1 MEQSINELFNISM
14 KSLEE
19 MIDVNT
25 VVGDIKVINENISVI
40 PISKVK
46 CAFATGGFKKESDT
60 VNANPLGGAT
70 GGQMSINP
78 VAFLVINGEEIK
90 VLHLE
95 ENTHVIEKLID
106 GGLEVAQEIK
116 KMVNKKE

>member
-1 MEQSINELFNISM
+1 MEQTINELFTISM

-25 VVGDIKVINENISVI
+25 VVGDIKVINDEISVI

-46 CAFATGGFKKESDT
+46 CSFVTGGFKKESET
-60 VNANPLGGAT
+60 INLSPLGGAT
-70 GGQMSINP
+70 GGQMSISP
-78 VAFLVINGEEIK
+78 VAFLVINNKEIK

-106 GGLEVAQEIK
+106 GGLEVIDEIK
-116 KMVNKKE
+116 KMVSKKE